1 MNYNTYCTLAAAAP
15 EIRGLWEMTLVP
27 GVEGEDGV
35 IDRTVGATGSAMSIF
50 RKAAENGHEELCWK
64 FLEWFS
70 RDDIQ
75 YEYASRIEA
84 VQGEAGRYCA
94 ANENAFRR
102 LSWTTAELEV
112 LTEQRGWIQ
121 EVPEVPGAIMFPVVW
136 TMPSGRSSTAIP
148 TPAIL
153 WINKTN

>member
-1 MNYNTYCTLAAAAP
+1 MNDFYAKYNYPLTMDFNSRFRTGDVPLGVLNYNTYCTLAAAAP

-94 ANENAFRR
+94 ANENAFRHP
-102 LSWTTAELEV
+102 L
-112 LTEQRGWIQ
+112 
-121 EVPEVPGAIMFPVVW
+121 
-136 TMPSGRSSTAIP
+136 
-148 TPAIL
+148 
-153 WINKTN
+153 